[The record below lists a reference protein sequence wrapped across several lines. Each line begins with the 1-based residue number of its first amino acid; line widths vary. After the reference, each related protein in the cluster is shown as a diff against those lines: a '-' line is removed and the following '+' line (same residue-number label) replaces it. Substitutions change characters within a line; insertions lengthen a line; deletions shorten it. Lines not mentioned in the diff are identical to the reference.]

1 MEEHINDNEPLT
13 KFLED
18 KKDYEVATGA
28 IKVSAF
34 YPSNSYAAISVF
46 CTSNLTDAE
55 IWDIADSFV
64 APKRSPRNGSYRARA
79 DMKTVEVRGAGLR
92 VEPETSEHPRHAD
105 ILGWVTAPRTAGS
118 EEAIN
123 EIREKRAE
131 YAAKL
136 LQISTFVRRSTS
148 NQDAA

>member
-1 MEEHINDNEPLT
+1 M
-13 KFLED
+13 
-18 KKDYEVATGA
+18 
-28 IKVSAF
+28 
-34 YPSNSYAAISVF
+34 F
-46 CTSNLTDAE
+46 CTSKLTDTE

-79 DMKTVEVRGAGLR
+79 DMKTVEVRGTGLR

-105 ILGWVTAPRTAGS
+105 ILGWVTAPKTAGS